1 MTLSIEEKQLIIK
14 ALKLTPIY
22 VKALRELSD
31 MIKGHYFT
39 SNDAMEIINKALG
52 RKENADDSI

>member
-1 MTLSIEEKQLIIK
+1 MTLSIEEKQVILK

-22 VKALRELSD
+22 GRALRELAE
-31 MIKGHYFT
+31 MIEGHKFT

-52 RKENADDSI
+52 RKEHAYDSI